1 MNPARVCPHL
11 TTRHVNRFIKEKSVP
26 LECTNTP
33 NHQEVEVDKVPLW
46 KCLDCHN
53 LGCSR
58 YSQNQCGS
66 KHFAELKH
74 PLCVNVASQE
84 IWCYECD
91 EELSQF
97 IALNLDNSSQQATDF
112 ERQVTKMKEHCSKL
126 NAALTNHRQNQLI
139 EAAMES
145 QIKERSPQSDSPP
158 KMTVLDNIFGLQNIG
173 NTCFFNSLT
182 QCVLNSTE
190 LIKTLKKDAPNLPVD
205 GFIAELLKLY
215 DSAQGGGRVLNPRFL
230 FQKLSKSRAM
240 YSSFGQQDSQEC
252 LAHFVDIMEKEYK
265 KGGLAF
271 NLPLFGYLAYQTY
284 CDGCGKEEWFFEDNC
299 SLTLGLAEEETSNSN
314 DELKR
319 RVIERQISQSG
330 PFKRIKVDMISQNS
344 NVAKS
349 GFDGTKEE
357 LHMVTANNTPLSL
370 PSNELYGLVDRYFA
384 YNVYQR
390 ATSGLR
396 CDNCEKTINKNY
408 FGFNKFYFVTP
419 PPILIVMLKRY
430 RQSHYSVRKDDRPIK
445 IEMELNLSRYALARN
460 PIRPDDKQTDR
471 TTELKL
477 PNIRYSLY
485 GIVEQ
490 HGSLSF
496 GHYICYVKKDSGQW
510 YYVSDSHYS
519 SVNESEVAKNTGGYL
534 YFYRLIN

>member
-11 TTRHVNRFIKEKSVP
+11 TIRHCNRFIREKSVP
-26 LECTNTP
+26 LECSNTA
-33 NHQEVEVDKVPLW
+33 NHQEEEVDKVPLW
-46 KCLDCHN
+46 KCLDCAN

-58 YSQNQCGS
+58 YSRNQCGN
-66 KHFAELKH
+66 KHFTQFRH

-97 IALNLDNSSQQATDF
+97 IALNLDNTTPEATDF

-126 NAALTNHRQNQLI
+126 NAALTNQRQNQRI
-139 EAAMES
+139 EAAMET
-145 QIKERSPQSDSPP
+145 QNKERSPKSSSPP
-158 KMTVLDNIFGLQNIG
+158 KTTVLDNIFGLQNIG

-190 LIKTLKKDAPNLPVD
+190 LIRTLKRDAPQLPVD

-215 DSAQGGGRVLNPRFL
+215 DSSQGGNRVLNPRFL
-230 FQKLSKSRAM
+230 FQKLSKSRSM
-240 YSSFGQQDSQEC
+240 YSSYGQQDSHEC
-252 LAHFVDIMEKEYK
+252 FAHFVDIMEKEYK

-284 CDGCGKEEWFFEDNC
+284 CDGCQKEEWFFEDNC
-299 SLTLGLAEEETSNSN
+299 SLTLGLAEDETNSSN
-314 DELKR
+314 DEIKR
-319 RVIERQISQSG
+319 RLIERQISESG
-330 PFKRIKVDMISQNS
+330 PFKRIKPEMISQNA
-344 NVAKS
+344 NVTKS
-349 GFDGTKEE
+349 GFDSTKEE
-357 LHMVTANNTPLSL
+357 LFMATACNAPLSL
-370 PSNELYGLVDRYFA
+370 SPNDLYGLIDRYFA

-396 CDNCEKTINKNY
+396 CDNCEKSLKKNY

-419 PPILIVMLKRY
+419 PAILIVMLKRY

-445 IEMELNLSRYALARN
+445 VEMELNLSRYALARN
-460 PIRPDDKQTDR
+460 PLRPGEQQSDR
-471 TTELKL
+471 SSEFQL
-477 PNIRYSLY
+477 PDVRYSLY

-519 SVNESEVAKNTGGYL
+519 AVGQSEVEKNTGGYL